1 MDLIYWDHYYNGVL
15 LLNLAVVMALFVSLK
30 LFSGAIIHVD
40 STRELSV
47 RDNPAFGISL
57 SAAML
62 GVAIMLGGAVYG
74 DPDET
79 GLPSWLD
86 VAAFGLTGIVLLT
99 ITRFVLSKIVLTNIS
114 LRQEIL
120 GGNKAVAIADAG
132 NVIAASIIIYVVM
145 KWVPAYTLDTVMA
158 LLGGFAVSQ
167 AFLALMTV
175 LRIRVFARFGYGGGL
190 QDQLKQGN
198 MAVALKFAGQKI
210 GTALAMST
218 AAQIVV
224 YEEYTVGPI
233 LLAWAIASVIVVFV
247 WEILCQIAQRII
259 LFRVDLQ
266 HEVINDKNIA
276 IGSILAAIYIS
287 LGLLI
292 SQI

>member
-15 LLNLAVVMALFVSLK
+15 LINLAVVLALFVSLK
-30 LFSGAIIHVD
+30 VFSGAIIHVD
-40 STRELSV
+40 ATRELSV

-74 DPDET
+74 DPDES
-79 GLPSWLD
+79 GLPSWVD

-145 KWVPAYTLDTVMA
+145 KWVPAYTMDTVMA

-190 QDQLKQGN
+190 QDQLLQGN
-198 MAVALKFAGQKI
+198 ISVALKFAGQKI

-233 LLAWAIASVIVVFV
+233 LLAWAIASVVVVCV
-247 WEILCQIAQRII
+247 WEVLCQIAQRII
-259 LFRVDLQ
+259 LFRVNLQ

-292 SQI
+292 SQL